1 MVKRKADQSLDDW
14 LREGEE
20 VARLNRAA
28 IVVTSEPPSQVAC
41 PVTDKVLPGEVNGAE
56 VVTSVEEGSAE
67 GEASNWF
74 WELLANAGYETW

>member
-20 VARLNRAA
+20 IARLNRAA
-28 IVVTSEPPSQVAC
+28 IVVTSEPHSQEVD
-41 PVTDKVLPGEVNGAE
+41 PVTDKVSPGEVNGAE
-56 VVTSVEEGSAE
+56 VVTAVEGGSAE

-74 WELLANAGYETW
+74 WELLANAGYEIW